1 MPQTIV
7 ITGASS
13 GIGKALACHYA
24 KPGITLCL
32 IGRNEGRLEAVRAAC
47 ETQGTDLVQ
56 TAVLDV
62 RDRAALFAMLQ
73 DFDKAHP
80 VDLLIAN
87 AGITGGT
94 TPEGDF
100 EPIETSRILMETNV
114 LGVFNSI
121 HALLPQMLIRG
132 RGQIALIGSL
142 AGFVPMGD
150 SPSYCASKAA
160 ILSYGLSL
168 REGLRN
174 RGVNVNVV
182 CPGFIETPL
191 SDKLQS
197 AKPQLMTADKAAVAI
212 ATGLAKNRG
221 VIAFPFALSFATRL
235 GQFLPAAI
243 RRAIIPSFRIHS

>member
-13 GIGKALACHYA
+13 GIGRALACHYA
-24 KPGITLCL
+24 KPGVTLCL
-32 IGRNEGRLEAVRAAC
+32 IGRNEERLEAVRAAC
-47 ETQGTDLVQ
+47 ESQGADLVR
-56 TAVLDV
+56 AAALDV
-62 RDRAALFAMLQ
+62 RDREALFAALQ
-73 DFDKAHP
+73 EFDKAHP

-87 AGITGGT
+87 AGVTGGT

-100 EPIETSRILMETNV
+100 EPIETSHMLMETNV

-191 SDKLQS
+191 SDKLRS
-197 AKPQLMTADKAAVAI
+197 AKPQLMTAEKAAVAI
-212 ATGLAKNRG
+212 AKGIEKNRG
-221 VIAFPFALSFATRL
+221 VVAFPFALSFVTRL
-235 GQFLPAAI
+235 GQFLPAFV
-243 RRAIIPSFRIHS
+243 RRAVIPSFSIHS